1 VAAVAREPLAQEIRL
16 TWWREALDE
25 IAGRGAV
32 RRHPVSEALAASVR
46 RRNLALPLLAGMI
59 EARYEALD
67 GPPADEAA
75 ALARIDRTAG
85 AVMRLAVAV
94 LAPQAAGSP
103 AIEPAA
109 RAWALAHAGQGEAA
123 RSNLEEARGAART
136 LPAAAFP
143 AIAYVTLARAYRPG
157 RAPSLLEKQF
167 RLLGAVV
174 TGRL

>member
-25 IAGRGAV
+25 IAAGAV
-32 RRHPVSEALAASVR
+32 RRHPVAEALTACVR
-46 RRNLALPLLAGMI
+46 RRTLPLALLEGMI
-59 EARYEALD
+59 EARYEALG
-67 GPPADEAA
+67 GPPIDEDD

-94 LAPQAAGSP
+94 LAPQASDSP

-123 RSNLEEARGAART
+123 RANLAVARTAARS

-143 AIAYVTLARAYRPG
+143 AIAYATLARAYRPG
-157 RAPSLLEKQF
+157 NAPPLLEKQL
-167 RLLGAVV
+167 RLLGAVL